1 MALFKT
7 IEAVRVVF
15 VSGLAV
21 LVLSLLIMASCRCL
35 PAKGPVAV
43 VRRAP
48 WFSKLFSRHCVMWVI
63 FVLALAVHVVFA
75 SGFIGF
81 PF

>member
-21 LVLSLLIMASCRCL
+21 LVLAFLIMASCRCL
-35 PAKGPVAV
+35 PAKGPVATI
-43 VRRAP
+43 RRAP
-48 WFSKLFSRHCVMWVI
+48 WFSKFFSRHCMMW
-63 FVLALAVHVVFA
+63 FVFVVALAIHVVFA